1 MNILILYSSTD
12 GHTKKISM
20 FIHDII
26 YKGNNVQIYNINNFV
41 QSENDLSKY
50 DFVLIG
56 ASIRY
61 GTYRKNFLKFLNR
74 NYKELN
80 KIKSAFFS
88 VNIVARKKDKNSVN
102 NNPYI
107 KKFYKLSKWQPS
119 MIDVFAGKL
128 NYPNYNFLNKN
139 IIRFIMYITKG
150 PTETNEIIEFTNWK
164 KVRNFANKIIKY

>member
-1 MNILILYSSTD
+1 MGQLFNMNILIRYSSTD
-12 GHTKKISM
+12 GHTKKISE

-26 YKGNNVQIYNINNFV
+26 CNGNNVQIYNINNFV
-41 QSENDLSKY
+41 QTESNLSKY

-61 GTYRKNFLKFLNR
+61 GTYRKNFLKFIDR

-88 VNIVARKKDKNSVN
+88 VNIVARKKNKNCVD

-107 KKFYKLSKWQPS
+107 KKFY
-119 MIDVFAGKL
+119 
-128 NYPNYNFLNKN
+128 
-139 IIRFIMYITKG
+139 
-150 PTETNEIIEFTNWK
+150 
-164 KVRNFANKIIKY
+164 